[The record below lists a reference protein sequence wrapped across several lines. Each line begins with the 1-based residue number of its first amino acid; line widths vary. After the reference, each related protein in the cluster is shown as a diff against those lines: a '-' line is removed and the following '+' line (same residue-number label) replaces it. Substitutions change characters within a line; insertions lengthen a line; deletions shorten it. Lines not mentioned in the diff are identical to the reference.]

1 MIFNQWPWLYWAE
14 KSPTDIAL
22 ITENRQYCWHQLVA
36 KINAIAANFQRQL
49 LAHQQMTLMLRGKNG
64 LSMLLCQLALLQL
77 GARILPLNPQ
87 LPESSIT
94 ELTAGL
100 AIDYMIDFTEEPL
113 SLPNIKSLDYRAVI
127 TKSPNFQD
135 DVTVAV
141 PFMPLLPATLIL
153 TSGSTG
159 LAKAVVHNIAAH
171 LNSARGLLALLPFQ
185 REDCWLLSLPLF
197 HVSGQGII
205 WRWLFRGARLAIKAT
220 SSLPHALQQCSHAS
234 LVPTQ
239 LWRLLQIK
247 NIEQK
252 ASLQN
257 VLLGGAMIPHE
268 LVAAAKQHGIRC
280 WLGYGMTETASTVC
294 AKQADS
300 GIGIGLPLTGKSLR
314 LVNSEIYIQADS
326 LALGYW
332 WQGKV
337 LPLALVNGWFASRD
351 KGAFA
356 EGEWRILGR
365 LDNQFFSGGE
375 GIQPEDIEAILNSHP
390 DIKQSFIIPIADR
403 EFGHR
408 PVAVIES
415 DNQQLVTSLN
425 QWLENRL
432 AAFQRPIAYYL
443 LPRMLIENAG
453 IKLSRH
459 NIKQWLLQHH
469 NDDNKRV

>member
-1 MIFNQWPWLYWAE
+1 MTFNQWPWLYWAE
-14 KSPTDIAL
+14 QSPTDIAL
-22 ITENRQYCWHQLVA
+22 ITENRQYCWRQLVV
-36 KINAIAANFQRQL
+36 KINTIAAHFQRQL
-49 LAHQQMTLMLRGKNG
+49 FAPQQMNIMLRGKNS
-64 LSMLLCQLALLQL
+64 LSLLLCQLALLQL

-87 LPESSIT
+87 LPESTVT
-94 ELTAGL
+94 ELTASL
-100 AIDYMIDFTEEPL
+100 AIDCMIDFTDKPL
-113 SLPNIKSLDYRAVI
+113 FLPHVKLLDYRAATIKSANYQYDI
-127 TKSPNFQD
+127 TS
-135 DVTVAV
+135 AV
-141 PFMPLLPATLIL
+141 PFMSLLPATLIL

-159 LAKAVVHNIAAH
+159 LEKAVVHNIAAH
-171 LNSARGLLALLPFQ
+171 LNSAKGVHTLLPFQ
-185 REDCWLLSLPLF
+185 RKDCWLLSLPLF
-197 HVSGQGII
+197 HVSGQGIV

-220 SSLPHALQQCSHAS
+220 RELPHALQQCSHAS

-247 NIEQK
+247 NVEQK

-294 AKQADS
+294 AKPADS
-300 GIGIGLPLTGKSLR
+300 GKGVGLPLTGKSLR
-314 LVNSEIYIQADS
+314 LVNSEIHIQADS

-337 LPLALVNGWFASRD
+337 LPLALANGWFASRD
-351 KGAFA
+351 KGAFTA
-356 EGEWRILGR
+356 GEWQILGR

-375 GIQPEDIEAILNSHP
+375 GIQPEDIEAIINSHP
-390 DIKQSFIIPIADR
+390 DIKQSFVMPIPDK

-408 PVAVIES
+408 PVVVIES
-415 DNQQLVTSLN
+415 DNKQLVTSLN
-425 QWLENRL
+425 QWLDPQL

-443 LPRMLIENAG
+443 LPRMLTQNAG

-459 NIKQWLLQHH
+459 NIHQWLLQHH
-469 NDDNKRV
+469 HNNKRI